1 MKNEPIFE
9 NQLKKTTN
17 RKYSDGIH
25 TKLDGS
31 PDSWMWSVSNLF
43 LSTCII
49 ERGSSWTPLSVLKCW
64 FTVGYI
70 PDLIDITG
78 DRRGY
83 IVAMA
88 EGIRYLVLLMI

>member
-25 TKLDGS
+25 TQLDGS

-43 LSTCII
+43 LSTYII
-49 ERGSSWTPLSVLKCW
+49 ERGPRRTPFSVLKYW
-64 FTVGYI
+64 LTFGYI
-70 PDLIDITG
+70 PD
-78 DRRGY
+78 
-83 IVAMA
+83 
-88 EGIRYLVLLMI
+88 